1 MRWTM
6 YDMLIN
12 ATCLRRYSGSSAR
25 CDRTFFLW
33 VYIVMSNFS
42 GSTCCLGAIHQV
54 PGEAAEA
61 SPEEISVESPQK
73 EVLLG

>member
-1 MRWTM
+1 
-6 YDMLIN
+6 
-12 ATCLRRYSGSSAR
+12 
-25 CDRTFFLW
+25 
-33 VYIVMSNFS
+33 MSNFS